1 MVPVLREACFEKPL
15 DFLVQKTTLKLE
27 LTTSLPLKMVGV
39 PSLECPRFQGSIFRG
54 ENVSFRE
61 GRIFFRSVFV
71 TIFHH
76 QLGHLFVSVYT
87 PEI

>member
-1 MVPVLREACFEKPL
+1 MLREACFEKPL
-15 DFLVQKTTLKLE
+15 DFFGTKNDTQTGTNSKFAPE
-27 LTTSLPLKMVGV
+27 MVGV
-39 PSLECPRFQGSIFRG
+39 PSLEYPRFQGSIFRG

-76 QLGHLFVSVYT
+76 QLGHLFISAYT
-87 PEI
+87 H